1 MHLMVRNLFATISEH
16 YSASGLTNKQIDH
29 LSKLIDWTYI
39 WFIFDLDLHLKGI
52 LRTRPQI

>member
-16 YSASGLTNKQIDH
+16 YSASGLRNKQLDY
-29 LSKLIDWTYI
+29 LSEILDGTYI